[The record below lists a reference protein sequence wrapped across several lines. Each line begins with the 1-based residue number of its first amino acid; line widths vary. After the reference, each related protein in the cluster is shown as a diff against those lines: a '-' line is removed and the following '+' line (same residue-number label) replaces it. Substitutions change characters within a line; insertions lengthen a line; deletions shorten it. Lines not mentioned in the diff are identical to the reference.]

1 MSKSWIRAIV
11 MTSVAPS
18 AKAAAARATAE
29 GKRSAKI
36 LCSHL
41 KTATK
46 EK

>member
-1 MSKSWIRAIV
+1 MSKSLIRGIR
-11 MTSVAPS
+11 MTSVMPS
-18 AKAAAARATAE
+18 AKTAAAKATAE
-29 GKRSAKI
+29 AKRSAKI